1 MARRHESRVSWK
13 LLAIY
18 GAIMAVVIV
27 VGSVAIWSFIE
38 KQSLVINPE
47 PLPKITIVT
56 GDSRSPLAASWVR
69 LLTRAELSPTLVP
82 LETFDPIEG
91 VVVFCDVPR
100 ISPQLAAVLNDFVHR
115 GGALAFLGAPPETP
129 IGKLRLV
136 YDRGESDSVLKMS
149 ESVSP
154 VLARITP
161 GYELRVRPSPV
172 ALLKESPRMVVD
184 ARWKENSRAVVMHM
198 EDEGAR
204 FLWIGLD
211 PKSLTVAE
219 DNQLMLLLRTAFRW
233 VSGQPVSDGATGAAQ
248 VAKTL
253 TPGARLAARE
263 QRFAFSVDRMPNP
276 QLFSVRMT
284 NRGGEPLPNPTVKI
298 WLPPRVTKVA
308 LTGGWALRR
317 NATLTGVPEEGAC
330 LVSLPSLTRNEDR
343 VLKLKIVER
352 TPPRGRR

>member
-13 LLAIY
+13 LLAFY
-18 GAIMAVVIV
+18 GAIVAVVIV
-27 VGSVAIWSFIE
+27 IGSVAIWSFIE

-47 PLPKITIVT
+47 ALPKITIVT
-56 GDSRSPLAASWVR
+56 GNSRSPLAAAWVR

-91 VVVFCDVPR
+91 VVIFCDVPR
-100 ISPQLAAVLNDFVHR
+100 ISPQLAAVLDDFVHR
-115 GGALAFLGAPPETP
+115 GGAIAFLGAPPETP
-129 IGKLRLV
+129 IGKLRFA
-136 YDRGESDSVLKMS
+136 YDHDLSDGVLKMS

-161 GYELRVRPSPV
+161 GYELPVRPMPV
-172 ALLKESPRMVVD
+172 TMLKESPRMVVD
-184 ARWKENSRAVVMHM
+184 ARWKENARAVVMHM
-198 EDEGAR
+198 EDAGAR
-204 FLWIGLD
+204 YLWIGLD
-211 PKSLTVAE
+211 PRSLTRAE

-233 VSGQPVSDGATGAAQ
+233 VSGQPISDGAIGAAQ

-253 TPGARLAARE
+253 TPDARLSARKE
-263 QRFAFSVDRMPNP
+263 RFAFSVDRMPNP
-276 QLFSVRMT
+276 RLFSVRMT
-284 NRGGEPLPNPTVKI
+284 NRGDAPLPNPTVKI

-308 LTGGWALRR
+308 LAGGWALRR

-352 TPPRGRR
+352 TPPRGAR